1 MVNKDFV
8 KVSCDDM
15 EIIVRLMAQEIESL
29 GRVYKCNRDK
39 IEKMEAENK
48 RLVECITGLAQK
60 YDVRDIKV
68 EVIAD
73 V

>member
-29 GRVYKCNRDK
+29 DRVYKCSRDK

-48 RLVECITGLAQK
+48 RLAECIAGLAQK